1 MEITLKEEV
10 NGSSKAEMIA
20 KSFLEN
26 RYKDLKRVLVTEISR
41 ESGVWIVLGE
51 IFRKRLFFTFKR
63 WFVLKIDSKTGVI
76 ISYRERKKQ
85 ILES

>member
-1 MEITLKEEV
+1 LEITLKEEV

-20 KSFLEN
+20 ESFLEN

-76 ISYRERKKQ
+76 ISYKEGKKQ

>member
-1 MEITLKEEV
+1 MEIALKEEV

-76 ISYRERKKQ
+76 ISYKEGKKQ